1 MKLALPLILAAITG
15 ATMAQ
20 DRSTDSSP
28 TYQKAPPAM
37 QRILDAPPLPS
48 MVLSPARDHYFLV
61 QGESYPTIAELAQPM
76 LRLAGARINPITN
89 GPYMPER
96 ITSLTLRSLAGAEK
110 TSIALPTEGVCGSP
124 TFSPDGKRFFL
135 TCTTD
140 RGIDL
145 WHATVAE
152 PELKKLDGLAINGLS
167 GGAVWMPDSKT
178 LAILAIPEG
187 RQEMPKK
194 PAAPAGPMIQ
204 ESYGR
209 LAPTRTFQDLLR
221 DSHDEALYEHF
232 FTSQIWLVDLDAGAR
247 KKIAAPAIYSM
258 LDPSPSGEYLLV
270 SQIHRPYSYVLT
282 MGSFPRLVEVWGLD
296 GKPVAKV
303 ADLPLADEVPI
314 EGVPKG
320 PRGYRWVATEP
331 ATLLWTEALDDGD
344 PKKKV
349 PHRDQMKTWAAP
361 FASPPQDWRK
371 VEHRFAGVDFTQD
384 GKQTLVREYDRDRKW
399 STTWRIAWNKPDAEP
414 HQVWSLSVADRY
426 GDPGTP
432 IRTTLPSGH
441 RALLQKGNAI
451 FLAGDG
457 ATDSGDRPFLD
468 EFDLESH
475 TATRRFQSDAKA
487 LESTAALVSAEKG
500 LVITRHES
508 PTSPPNYILRNLSDG
523 SARPLTE
530 NVDPAPELRRI
541 KKELV
546 TYKRADDVQCS
557 FTLYLPP
564 DYKPGERLPTV
575 VWAYPREFTD
585 ADTASQVSGS
595 PNRFTSLRG
604 TSHLF
609 LLLHGYAI
617 LDSATM
623 PVVGPP
629 ETANNTFI
637 EQIVSSAQAAIDK
650 ATEMGVTD
658 PNRVCVGGHSYGA
671 FMTAN
676 LMAHSDLFRAG
687 VARSGAYNRTLT
699 PFGFQSERRTLWE
712 APEIYA
718 KLSPF
723 TYANKIKDPLLIIHG
738 ELDNNPGTFPV
749 QSERLYQ
756 AIRGNGGNVR
766 YVVLP
771 LESHGYSARES
782 IEHTLFE
789 MANWFDQHV
798 KNAAPRETPSATG
811 AK

>member
-1 MKLALPLILAAITG
+1 MRFAAFLILAAITG
-15 ATMAQ
+15 VTMAQ
-20 DRSTDSSP
+20 DTSP
-28 TYQKAPPAM
+28 AYQKAPPSM

-48 MVLSPARDHYFLV
+48 MILSPTRDYYFLV

-76 LRLAGARINPITN
+76 LRLAGARINPVTN

-96 ITSLTLRSLAGAEK
+96 ITSLTLRSLADDKK
-110 TSIALPTEGVCGSP
+110 TKIELPSEGICGSP
-124 TFSPDGKRFFL
+124 TWSPDGKRFFL
-135 TCTTD
+135 TCTST
-140 RGIDL
+140 RGISL
-145 WHATVAE
+145 WLASVAE
-152 PELKKLDGLAINGLS
+152 PKLKKLDGLTINGLTS
-167 GGAVWMPDSKT
+167 GALWMPDSKT
-178 LAILAIPEG
+178 LAILAIPES
-187 RQEMPKK
+187 RKEPPTKV
-194 PAAPAGPMIQ
+194 AAPSGPLVQ

-209 LAPTRTFQDLLR
+209 LAPTRTFQDLLH
-221 DSHDEALYEHF
+221 DAHDEALYEHY
-232 FTSQIWLVDLDAGAR
+232 FTSQVWFINLETNKR
-247 KKIAAPAIYSM
+247 EKIGAPAIYSM

-270 SQIHRPYSYVLT
+270 SQVHRPFSYVLT
-282 MGSFPRLVEVWGLD
+282 MGSFPRLVEVWNRA
-296 GKPVAKV
+296 GKSIAKI

-320 PRGYRWVATEP
+320 PRAYRWVATEP
-331 ATLLWTEALDDGD
+331 ATLMWVEALDDGD

-349 PHRDQMKTWAAP
+349 PHRDQLKTWAAP
-361 FASPPQDWRK
+361 FQHAAEDWRK
-371 VEHRFAGVDFTQD
+371 VEHRFAGIDFTED
-384 GKQTLVREYDRDRKW
+384 GEQSFVREYDRDKKW
-399 STTWRIAWNKPDAEP
+399 TTTWRIAWRAPQNEP
-414 HQVWSLSVADRY
+414 QKIWSLSVADRY

-432 IRTTLPSGH
+432 IRTTLPNGH
-441 RALLQKGNAI
+441 RAILQKGSTI
-451 FLAGDG
+451 YLAGDG
-457 ATDSGDRPFLD
+457 ASPDGDRPFLD
-468 EFDLESH
+468 EFDLKSL
-475 TATRRFQSDAKA
+475 ASSRRFQSDSSV
-487 LESTAALVSAEKG
+487 LESALALISAEKG
-500 LVITRHES
+500 QFITRHES
-508 PTSPPNYILRNLSDG
+508 PISPPNYILRELASG
-523 SARPLTE
+523 STRPLTE
-530 NVDPAPELRRI
+530 NPDPAPELRNI

-564 DYKPGERLPTV
+564 DYKPGQRLPTI

-585 ADTASQVSGS
+585 AGTASQVSGS
-595 PNRFTSLRG
+595 PNRFTTLRG
-604 TSHLF
+604 ISHLF

-617 LDSATM
+617 LDNATM

-637 EQIVSSAQAAIDK
+637 DQVVSSAKAAIDK
-650 ATEMGVTD
+650 AADMGITD
-658 PNRVCVGGHSYGA
+658 PHRVGVGGHSYGA

-676 LMAHSDLFRAG
+676 LMAHSNLFRAG

-723 TYANKIKDPLLIIHG
+723 TFAHKIKDPLLLIHG

-771 LESHGYSARES
+771 LESHGYAARES

-798 KNAAPRETPSATG
+798 KNAAPRENQTPATE
-811 AK
+811 ATSK